1 MQFISSL
8 DFSDGA
14 VVNKKM
20 AVSIGDTRDVGL
32 IPVSGRCCGVG
43 NVNLFQYSCLENPWM
58 RILVGYTPQS
68 HKELDTTE

>member
-8 DFSDGA
+8 DVSGGA
-14 VVNKKM
+14 VVKKKM
-20 AVSIGDTRDVGL
+20 AVNIGDTRDVGL
-32 IPVSGRCCGVG
+32 MPVSGRSCGVG

-58 RILVGYTPQS
+58 RILVGYTPQG